1 MDAGY
6 QQWLGLW
13 PYAIIMVA
21 LVSWGFYRAFAPKS
35 WHDWAGAGLVQ
46 AFVIA
51 LYAEMYG
58 FPLTIYFLTGF
69 LPIDIPLQH
78 ISGHLWATLLGYG
91 VAGALIEMMI
101 GYGFVLSGIVVII
114 RGWKQVYFSTDRLIR
129 DGIYGVIRH
138 PQYSGLFLIIIG
150 QIIHWP
156 TIPTLVLAPFIIA
169 LYVHLARREEANLVE
184 RFGDAYREYQSAVP
198 MFMPRLTSLREGHL
212 T

>member
-1 MDAGY
+1 MDPGY
-6 QQWLGLW
+6 HQWVEMW
-13 PYAIIMVA
+13 PLAIIIIVLA
-21 LVSWGFYRAFAPKS
+21 SWAFYRIFAPRS
-35 WHDWAGAGLVQ
+35 WRDWAGAGLVQ

-69 LPIDIPLQH
+69 LPIEIPLQH
-78 ISGHLWATLLGYG
+78 VSGHLWATLLGYG
-91 VAGALIEMMI
+91 VGGAMIEMII
-101 GYGFVLSGIVVII
+101 GYGLVISGILLII
-114 RGWKQVYFSTDRLIR
+114 RGWRRIYLSTEPLVQ
-129 DGIYGVIRH
+129 DGVYGVIRH

-169 LYVHLARREEANLVE
+169 LYVHLARREEAGLVV
-184 RFGDAYREYQSAVP
+184 RLGDSYREYQRAVP
-198 MFMPRLTSLREGHL
+198 RFVPRLSSLGQGQL